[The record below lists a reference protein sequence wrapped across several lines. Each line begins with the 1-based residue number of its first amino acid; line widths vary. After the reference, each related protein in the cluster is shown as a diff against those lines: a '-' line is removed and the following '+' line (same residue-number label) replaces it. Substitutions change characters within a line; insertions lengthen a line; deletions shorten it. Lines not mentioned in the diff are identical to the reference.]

1 MFEPEE
7 CPADC
12 RYLMQVHSGL
22 KEKVVHCG
30 YILLTERMRGC
41 DPGPGC
47 RAYEPGKRLSKS
59 VGRTVKTNRGPK
71 FTWDERTGFRMWLEG
86 ATDREIADELGV
98 SRDLVGDT
106 RRRKWMKEAKR
117 NA

>member
-12 RYLMQVHSGL
+12 KYLMTLNHGQG
-22 KEKVVHCG
+22 KETTHCG
-30 YILLTERMRGC
+30 YLCLTDELRGC
-41 DPGPGC
+41 EPGMEC
-47 RAYEPGKRLSKS
+47 KRYEPGERLSKS

-71 FTWDERTGFRMWLEG
+71 FTWDERAGFRMWLEG